1 MLPEY
6 IPMRVAESILFAGK
20 AVRVLRNP
28 SPAFRYQDAEYHQH
42 KPRGSQKLQGFV
54 ERFSFQKEPSLDKK
68 IGEEL
73 LPQIEAD
80 KIEAMLQDLKVS
92 FVGHTHG
99 LDIVLCNT
107 FWDRC
112 QYDMLFSIYCMHLF
126 LYFTCDRCS
135 CSYHTIAC
143 KQDPWWT
150 MCRNRLSS
158 TKDHLS
164 VLWTQFGLLLPVI
177 FGRC

>member
-28 SPAFRYQDAEYHQH
+28 SPAFRHQDAEYHQH

-80 KIEAMLQDLKVS
+80 KIETMLQDLKVS

-99 LDIVLCNT
+99 LVIVLCNP
-107 FWDRC
+107 
-112 QYDMLFSIYCMHLF
+112 L
-126 LYFTCDRCS
+126 
-135 CSYHTIAC
+135 
-143 KQDPWWT
+143 
-150 MCRNRLSS
+150 
-158 TKDHLS
+158 
-164 VLWTQFGLLLPVI
+164 
-177 FGRC
+177 